1 MLRFDIVDLAH
12 RCGLRYYQ
20 CNGVEEIFLNWE
32 LGGKRRVLY
41 QLATG
46 GGKTAVGVFLAVVNM
61 AYRKGSR
68 VVWLTHRQELRE
80 QSLGRLRAA
89 GAQVQDLTQVPVK
102 KRRLPAGMVT
112 MVSPGLQGIS
122 FEEVTDADLL
132 VVDEAHHAAASSW
145 AGGFVQPWPGYVLGL
160 TATPWR
166 MSKKQ
171 GFDHLFDHLVSGP
184 AVESLVAGG
193 WLCPVRLLA
202 VPESEAIRGA
212 GRDHSGDYSP
222 SQTVEANRP
231 ILYGKLPVRIWE
243 RSVPPGVRTVWYVPT
258 VDAGHALTANLLEAG
273 HRAGFVHA
281 GTPDAERRRLV
292 ADFAAGSVLSLV
304 NVAVVTEGFDCP
316 EAGCVVIARPTK
328 SLALYLQM
336 VGRAMRPA
344 EGKEL
349 AYVLDLGMSWQE
361 KGIGHPMDAR
371 TWSLQARSETHSD
384 GDGDMFARECPEC
397 GTVAP
402 AAMRQCREC
411 GHYFGMFCEGCG
423 RFRYERRWSFGKDI
437 CDECEL
443 SRVGGI
449 VRLRERAH
457 NPWRESASGTAWL
470 EVLGHQF
477 LVASS
482 RYGAGWVAGY
492 VRRDGSVKWRGPY
505 PDRLLAQAYVEVFLE
520 THIGRSSEAYWK
532 PA

>member
-1 MLRFDIVDLAH
+1 MLSFNFVDLAD

-20 CNGVEEIFLNWE
+20 SNGAAEIYHHWE
-32 LGGKRRVLY
+32 TVGNRRVLY

-46 GGKTAVGVFLAVVNM
+46 GGKTAVAVFLAVVNM

-80 QSLGRLRAA
+80 QSLTRLREA
-89 GAQVQDLTQVPVK
+89 GALVQDLTQVPVK
-102 KRRLPAGMVT
+102 KRRLPAGVVT
-112 MVSPGLQGIS
+112 MVSPGLQGIG
-122 FEEVTDADLL
+122 FDEVTEADLL

-145 AGGFVQPWPGYVLGL
+145 ATGFVEPWPGYVLGL

-166 MSKKQ
+166 MSRKQ

-184 AVESLVAGG
+184 PVESLIAGG
-193 WLCPVRLLA
+193 FLAPVRLLA

-231 ILYGKLPVRIWE
+231 ILYGTLPVQIWE

-258 VDAGHALTANLLEAG
+258 IDAGHALTANLRAAG
-273 HRAGFVHA
+273 HSAGFVHA
-281 GTPDAERRRLV
+281 GTADAERRQLV
-292 ADFAAGSVLSLV
+292 ADFAAGDVLSLV

-361 KGIGHPMDAR
+361 KGIGHPTDFR
-371 TWSLQARSETHSD
+371 TWSLQARSKSEEEGEEIAKS
-384 GDGDMFARECPEC
+384 CPEC

-402 AAMRQCREC
+402 AAVRECREC
-411 GHYFGMFCEGCG
+411 GHDFGQFCEGCS
-423 RFRYERRWSFGKDI
+423 RFRYEKRWSYGKPI

-443 SRVGGI
+443 SRVGAV
-449 VRLRERAH
+449 VRMREQAY
-457 NPWRESASGTAWL
+457 NPWHEAASGTVWL
-470 EVLGHQF
+470 EVMGHKF
-477 LVASS
+477 LVTSS
-482 RYGAGWVAGY
+482 RFGTGWVAGY
-492 VRRDGSVKWRGPY
+492 VKRDGSVKWRGPY
-505 PDRLLAQAYVEVFLE
+505 ADRPLAQAYVDVFLE
-520 THIGRSSEAYWK
+520 THIGRSSDAYWK